1 MGGIPSE
8 NAGAALRMRVG
19 IGYDVHRLVEGRKLV
34 LGGVEIPFERGL
46 LGHSDADVLSH
57 ALCDAL
63 LGAAGEGDIGGHF
76 PDTDSAYSGI
86 SSLALVRNV
95 AVLLRSRGFEVVNVD
110 ATILAERP
118 RLAGFIPTMRANL
131 ARILDMDPA
140 CVNIKAGTN
149 EQLDAVGRAEGIA
162 CHAVALI
169 QVSSNV
175 SSNP

>member
-1 MGGIPSE
+1 
-8 NAGAALRMRVG
+8 MRVG
-19 IGYDVHRLVEGRKLV
+19 IGYDVHRLVEGRRLV

-76 PDTDSAYSGI
+76 PDTDPAYSGI
-86 SSLALVRNV
+86 SSLTLVYKV
-95 AVLLRSRGFEVVNVD
+95 TELLRSRGFEIVNVD
-110 ATILAERP
+110 ATILAEKP
-118 RLAGFIPTMRANL
+118 RLAGFIPTMQANL
-131 ARILDMDPA
+131 ARILGVDPA

-169 QVSSNV
+169 HASA
-175 SSNP
+175 PIARDLRE

>member
-1 MGGIPSE
+1 
-8 NAGAALRMRVG
+8 MRVG
-19 IGYDVHRLVEGRKLV
+19 IGYDVHRLVDGRKLI

-86 SSLALVRNV
+86 SSLTLVREV
-95 AVLLRSRGFEVVNVD
+95 AVLLKSRGFEVVNVD
-110 ATILAERP
+110 ATILAEKP
-118 RLAGFIPTMRANL
+118 RLAGFIPGMQANL
-131 ARILDMDPA
+131 ARILGIDLA

-169 QVSSNV
+169 QASTHVTC
-175 SSNP
+175 NPRE